1 MFPQR
6 DQQFFL
12 VSSDSALQE
21 VMLDLWPHKVSWQV
35 FERGRQ
41 AIERIFHD
49 PPDLLAVDSLLE
61 DMQGFELVRLVKNE
75 NVYRQVPVV
84 LCLGEHI
91 PEDLFDF
98 SHLDIDDFLLRPI
111 TQPEARARLGLTWYR
126 STRAL
131 DANPLTKLPGNTS
144 IIQRIQD
151 LIDSR
156 QDFALGYFDLDHFKA
171 FNDKYGFSRGDEVLM
186 MTSRII
192 VNTLR
197 SFIGL
202 EGFVGHVGGDDFVFI
217 LPPHQAEMA
226 CQGIINNF
234 DAIIPHFYDPAD
246 RNQGHIQSVDRQGRT
261 CTYPL
266 MSVSIGVVFNHQGSL
281 QHYGQASQTAMNLKK
296 KAKEKEASSYALDR
310 RSPSANG

>member
-1 MFPQR
+1 MFSQR
-6 DQQFFL
+6 EQRFFL
-12 VSSDSALQE
+12 VSSDRSLQRL
-21 VMLDLWPHKVSWQV
+21 MFDLWPHTVSWQA

-41 AIERIFHD
+41 AIERILHD
-49 PPDLLAVDSLLE
+49 PPDLLAVDNLLE
-61 DMQGFELVRLVKNE
+61 DMEGFELVRLVKAE

-84 LCLGEHI
+84 LCLGERI
-91 PEDLFDF
+91 PDALLDF

-111 TQPEARARLGLTWYR
+111 SAQEAKARIGLTWHR

-151 LIDSR
+151 LIDTE

-197 SFIGL
+197 TFIGL

-217 LPPHQAEMA
+217 LPPQQAEVA
-226 CQGIINNF
+226 CQGMINNF
-234 DAIIPHFYDPAD
+234 DAIIPHFYDPDD
-246 RNQGHIQSVDRQGRT
+246 RNRGYIQSVDRQGRARAF
-261 CTYPL
+261 PL
-266 MSVSIGVVFNHQGSL
+266 MAASIGVAFNLYGSL
-281 QHYGQASQTAMNLKK
+281 KHYGQASQTAMNLKK
-296 KAKEKEASSYALDR
+296 KAKESETSSYVLDR
-310 RSPSANG
+310 RSTS